1 MTAKRLQFIFVLVAT
16 FIAIAQATPPPMTT
30 PPKPPF
36 PAWEAAKLADAYV
49 AKTFPQFPDL
59 YCSEV
64 DHIDPRAMLPDKT
77 VVWSLRYLIP
87 DNPRL
92 QQPGN
97 AFPDWGVC
105 LVWVHQDKTVT
116 HTIAP
121 KAHEKP

>member
-1 MTAKRLQFIFVLVAT
+1 MTSKHLQFVLALVAT
-16 FIAIAQATPPPMTT
+16 FIAVAQATPPPMTT

-87 DNPRL
+87 NNPRITK
-92 QQPGN
+92 PGIP
-97 AFPDWGVC
+97 FPDWGVC
-105 LVWVHQDKTVT
+105 LVWVHRDKSVT